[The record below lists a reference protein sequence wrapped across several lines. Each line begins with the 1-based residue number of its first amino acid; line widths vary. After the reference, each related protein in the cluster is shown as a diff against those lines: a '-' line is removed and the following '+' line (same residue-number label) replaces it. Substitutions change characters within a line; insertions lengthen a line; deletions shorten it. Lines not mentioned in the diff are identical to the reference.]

1 MKRKIAVITSCRADY
16 GLLRWVMQGLKD
28 DPKIELQIIVTGMHL
43 SPAYGFTYKAIE
55 DDGFKIDEKIEI
67 LSASNSNIGVTDA
80 MALAMMGVTKAIN
93 KLEPDLIVLLGDR
106 YEIFAC
112 AAAALV
118 CRIPIAHLNGGE
130 VTVGAFDEA
139 FRHSITKMSHLH
151 FVATSEYKS
160 RVVQLGE
167 SPERVFLVGGTGIDN
182 VKRLNLLSRE
192 DLESSLGLDFG
203 SKSLLIT
210 FHPAT
215 LSSESPERQMEELLA
230 ALSVLTD
237 TRLIFTMPNADPGG
251 QEIARLIHDFVKKH
265 RNANAFD
272 SLGQLKYLSCLAQ
285 VDGVIGNSS
294 SGLTEVPTF
303 GIGTINIGSRQLG
316 RVQDSSVINCEPRTS
331 EIIKSINKLYSADF
345 QSKLGS
351 TINPYGE
358 GGASTE
364 IVKILTQIPL
374 EGIIEKTFYDL

>member
-1 MKRKIAVITSCRADY
+1 MKRKIAVITSSRADY

-28 DPKIELQIIVTGMHL
+28 DPNIELQIIVTGMHL

-55 DDGFKIDEKIEI
+55 DDEFRIDEKVEI
-67 LSASNSNIGVTDA
+67 LSASDSTIGVSDA
-80 MALAMMGVTKAIN
+80 MARAISGVTKAIN

-118 CRIPIAHLNGGE
+118 CRIPVAHLNGGE

-151 FVATSEYKS
+151 FVATSEYES

-167 SPERVFLVGGTGIDN
+167 NPKRVFLVGGTGIDN
-182 VKRLNLLSRE
+182 IKNSNLLSRQ
-192 DLESSLGLDFG
+192 DLEFSLGLEFG
-203 SKSLLIT
+203 AKSLLIT

-215 LSSESPERQMEELLA
+215 LSSETPERQMEELLA
-230 ALSVLTD
+230 ALSSLTD

-251 QEIARLIHDFVKKH
+251 QKIAELIHDFVEKN
-265 RNANAFD
+265 RNANAFN

-294 SGLTEVPTF
+294 SGLTEVPSF
-303 GIGTINIGSRQLG
+303 RKGTINIGRRQSG
-316 RVQDSSVINCEPRTS
+316 RVQASSVINCEPKETEIRTS
-331 EIIKSINKLYSADF
+331 IDRLYSVEF
-345 QSKLGS
+345 QSQLRS

-358 GGASTE
+358 GGASNE
-364 IVKILTQIPL
+364 IVKILTHIPL

>member
-1 MKRKIAVITSCRADY
+1 MKRKIAVVSSSRADY

-43 SPAYGFTYKAIE
+43 SPLYGDTYKAIE
-55 DDGFKIDEKIEI
+55 DDGFRIDEKVEI
-67 LSASNSNIGVTDA
+67 LSASNSMIGASDA
-80 MALAMMGVTKAIN
+80 MALAISGVTNSLNRLK
-93 KLEPDLIVLLGDR
+93 PDLVVLLGDR

-118 CRIPIAHLNGGE
+118 CRIPVAHINGGE
-130 VTVGAFDEA
+130 VTAGAFDEA

-151 FVATSEYKS
+151 FVATSEYES

-167 SPERVFLVGGTGIDN
+167 DPKRVFLVGGTGIDN

-192 DLESSLGLDFG
+192 DLEFSLGLEFG
-203 SKSLLIT
+203 MKSLLIT

-215 LSSESPERQMEELLA
+215 LSSETPERQMEELLA
-230 ALSVLTD
+230 ALSALTE
-237 TRLIFTMPNADPGG
+237 TRLIFTMPNADPGS
-251 QEIARLIHDFVKKH
+251 QKIAELIHDFVKKH
-265 RNANAFD
+265 RNANAFN

-294 SGLTEVPTF
+294 SGLMEVPSF
-303 GIGTINIGSRQLG
+303 RKGTINIGRRQSG
-316 RVQDSSVINCEPRTS
+316 RIQASSVINCEPKEV
-331 EIIKSINKLYSADF
+331 EIRKSIDRLYSAEF
-345 QSKLGS
+345 QSLLRS

-358 GGASTE
+358 GGASNE
-364 IVKILTQIPL
+364 IVKILAHFPL